1 MRWPL
6 RSRKHVEP
14 ATPESTLRLEAANA
28 AAAAFAPGTAAVP
41 RRRRLERVER
51 KRASKRRFAI
61 RTTQAINTLMRVA
74 LPTIVASVLGLLYF
88 DNVSLYI
95 RSLLDVGAI
104 GMLMADEAQF
114 VQNFLTVIGLLFSIL
129 AGNAYSALY
138 EQQEAIY
145 FALFQEVSEAKSLLE
160 QTTLVCQ
167 GRPFYQAA
175 LHYIRLYVKRDL
187 RQLDVPPA
195 QLLSSK
201 PMDDPLE
208 SIMYITSVG
217 VPSVVY
223 ETVKNLRQARGYR
236 LGAMQ
241 RKFPALGIGLLYLLA
256 MIELLAFPL
265 LGAGSAGSASI
276 LTLQSI
282 LFAFLCGAHVL
293 VLRIIQELWQASGGV
308 FNVDE
313 VLQQMVF
320 GLEEELELRSRAS
333 GLPPVSPLSASLPPS
348 SIRAD
353 GLTPWDPVADRGT
366 GRMQQPPP
374 QQSEIDELRAELR
387 DAIARAEAAEA
398 ASAASGARGLSAPQI
413 MRRELSSQPA
423 LASQP
428 TGGPALG
435 TEQVAAHH
443 ASGVG
448 VAAEQPAEHSA
459 AAAESTWL
467 GLPPAQDGES
477 AEERRRRLARLISKR
492 RRVSLL
498 GRMRLGMM
506 RAVQAIGS

>member
-1 MRWPL
+1 MRAATTHSAGTTLFTFTALKWTITTIGGRNIMLPSLCLLLSWHAPQRIRDAPLRMSAAEMRWPL

-195 QLLSSK
+195 RALRERERGARRASGPARRPREMASDLEREGRGRDSAEEATARLPTRSLFLPQAELLSSK

-223 ETVKNLRQARGYR
+223 ETVKNLRQARG
-236 LGAMQ
+236 
-241 RKFPALGIGLLYLLA
+241 
-256 MIELLAFPL
+256 
-265 LGAGSAGSASI
+265 
-276 LTLQSI
+276 
-282 LFAFLCGAHVL
+282 
-293 VLRIIQELWQASGGV
+293 
-308 FNVDE
+308 
-313 VLQQMVF
+313 
-320 GLEEELELRSRAS
+320 
-333 GLPPVSPLSASLPPS
+333 
-348 SIRAD
+348 
-353 GLTPWDPVADRGT
+353 
-366 GRMQQPPP
+366 
-374 QQSEIDELRAELR
+374 
-387 DAIARAEAAEA
+387 
-398 ASAASGARGLSAPQI
+398 
-413 MRRELSSQPA
+413 
-423 LASQP
+423 
-428 TGGPALG
+428 
-435 TEQVAAHH
+435 
-443 ASGVG
+443 
-448 VAAEQPAEHSA
+448 
-459 AAAESTWL
+459 
-467 GLPPAQDGES
+467 
-477 AEERRRRLARLISKR
+477 
-492 RRVSLL
+492 
-498 GRMRLGMM
+498 
-506 RAVQAIGS
+506 

>member
-1 MRWPL
+1 MSAAEMRWPL

-14 ATPESTLRLEAANA
+14 ATPESTLRLKAAKA

-333 GLPPVSPLSASLPPS
+333 GLPPVSPLSAGLPPS

-366 GRMQQPPP
+366 GRMQLSP
-374 QQSEIDELRAELR
+374 QQGEVDELRAELR
-387 DAIARAEAAEA
+387 AAIARAEAAEA

-413 MRRELSSQPA
+413 MRREL
-423 LASQP
+423 ASQP
-428 TGGPALG
+428 SGGPALG

-443 ASGVG
+443 ASGGG
-448 VAAEQPAEHSA
+448 VAAEQPA

>member
-1 MRWPL
+1 MLPSLCLLLSWHAPQRIRDAPLRMSAAEMRWPL

-14 ATPESTLRLEAANA
+14 ATPESTLRLEAAKA

-195 QLLSSK
+195 PALRERERRETCLR
-201 PMDDPLE
+201 PGPP
-208 SIMYITSVG
+208 
-217 VPSVVY
+217 PSGDGLGPR
-223 ETVKNLRQARGYR
+223 EGGEGEGQRGGGYR
-236 LGAMQ
+236 APAHALSLPAPGA
-241 RKFPALGIGLLYLLA
+241 A
-256 MIELLAFPL
+256 PL
-265 LGAGSAGSASI
+265 LQANGRPSRVD
-276 LTLQSI
+276 
-282 LFAFLCGAHVL
+282 HVHHL
-293 VLRIIQELWQASGGV
+293 GRRPVRRVRDGQEPA
-308 FNVDE
+308 
-313 VLQQMVF
+313 
-320 GLEEELELRSRAS
+320 
-333 GLPPVSPLSASLPPS
+333 P
-348 SIRAD
+348 
-353 GLTPWDPVADRGT
+353 
-366 GRMQQPPP
+366 
-374 QQSEIDELRAELR
+374 
-387 DAIARAEAAEA
+387 
-398 ASAASGARGLSAPQI
+398 GARLTHDTP
-413 MRRELSSQPA
+413 
-423 LASQP
+423 P
-428 TGGPALG
+428 TRPR
-435 TEQVAAHH
+435 
-443 ASGVG
+443 
-448 VAAEQPAEHSA
+448 P
-459 AAAESTWL
+459 
-467 GLPPAQDGES
+467 
-477 AEERRRRLARLISKR
+477 
-492 RRVSLL
+492 
-498 GRMRLGMM
+498 
-506 RAVQAIGS
+506 